1 MEKTYEQ
8 RVAAEAEFNKLVE
21 YLRKRHLDEDDTAES
36 VESAPVKPVFTKPN
50 HDQQYYNEQYR
61 ELQEDTKVRRLY
73 GY

>member
-8 RVAAEAEFNKLVE
+8 RIAAEAEFNKLVE
-21 YLRKRHLDEDDTAES
+21 YLRKRHLDEDDTAEA
-36 VESAPVKPVFTKPN
+36 VETAPVKPVIKPN

-61 ELQEDTKVRRLY
+61 ELQEDTKIRRLY

>member
-8 RVAAEAEFNKLVE
+8 RIAAEAEFNKLVE
-21 YLRKRHLDEDDTAES
+21 YLRKRHLDEDDTAEAA
-36 VESAPVKPVFTKPN
+36 EATPIKPVIKPN